1 MKLRIVFKEHVML
14 TDLQEIYKTA
24 AQELNHL
31 DEPNKIKWNVHFWH
45 KGKTRQHQEKTHWVE
60 LSTQNTE
67 TAYDEY
73 MYIEIFITVG
83 WDSRCFGHLNY
94 DLT

>member
-31 DEPNKIKWNVHFWH
+31 DEPNKIK
-45 KGKTRQHQEKTHWVE
+45 
-60 LSTQNTE
+60 
-67 TAYDEY
+67 
-73 MYIEIFITVG
+73 
-83 WDSRCFGHLNY
+83 
-94 DLT
+94 